1 MLPDT
6 GEHFPLGHE
15 HFDCWAAAMVQTQS
29 SNCSITDI
37 IIESKNDYD
46 SSRAIVDKPP
56 NHCLFHVKK
65 LSLSPVLPRHLDMQ
79 SKVSAPTQASAPVF
93 NFTIGNELA
102 SLFHPQVTLPVPPA
116 TQSISAP
123 FEENGLL
130 IPSGHATGP
139 DMPIIY
145 FCLAYQLDDSIA
157 KKFVSHSL
165 KEAHLLQFVWFA
177 DLKEMG
183 FKFREIAA
191 LHDAI
196 KKWSIPAV

>member
-1 MLPDT
+1 MLLDT

-15 HFDCWAAAMVQTQS
+15 HFDCWAAAMVQIQL

-37 IIESKNDYD
+37 IIESKNDND
-46 SSRAIVDKPP
+46 SSHATVDKPP
-56 NHCLFHVKK
+56 NHHLFDAKK
-65 LSLSPVLPRHLDMQ
+65 SSLSPVLQRCLDMQ
-79 SKVSAPTQASAPVF
+79 SKASAPTQASAPVF
-93 NFTIGNELA
+93 NFMIGNELA
-102 SLFHPQVTLPVPPA
+102 SLFHPQVPLPVPPA

-130 IPSGHATGP
+130 IPSGCATGL
-139 DMPIIY
+139 DMPIVC

-165 KEAHLLQFVWFA
+165 KEAHLLRFVRFA
-177 DLKEMG
+177 DLKEMR

-191 LHDAI
+191 LRDAI
-196 KKWSIPAV
+196 KK

>member
-1 MLPDT
+1 
-6 GEHFPLGHE
+6 
-15 HFDCWAAAMVQTQS
+15 MVQIQS

-37 IIESKNDYD
+37 VIESKNDND
-46 SSRAIVDKPP
+46 PSCATVDKPP
-56 NHCLFHVKK
+56 NHRLFDAKK
-65 LSLSPVLPRHLDMQ
+65 SSLSPVLQRHLDMQ
-79 SKVSAPTQASAPVF
+79 SKASASTQASAPIF
-93 NFTIGNELA
+93 NFTIGNELT
-102 SLFHPQVTLPVPPA
+102 SLFRPQVPLPVPP
-116 TQSISAP
+116 TIQSVSAP

-139 DMPIIY
+139 DMPIIC

-157 KKFVSHSL
+157 EKFVSHSL
-165 KEAHLLQFVWFA
+165 KEARLLWFVRFA

-191 LHDAI
+191 LRDAI